1 MQVQILLSRIPL
13 VAGTMPTACLIAS
26 RSSVGWAVGFIHAKG
41 IEMLV
46 LTRKVEESIVV
57 GDDVRI
63 TVLSIKGD
71 RVRIGVEAP
80 RTTPV
85 HRLEVYTRNQ
95 EASS

>member
-1 MQVQILLSRIPL
+1 LLQSCRFFYSHERNRD
-13 VAGTMPTACLIAS
+13 AS
-26 RSSVGWAVGFIHAKG
+26 F
-41 IEMLV
+41 
-46 LTRKVEESIVV
+46 TRKVEESIVV

-80 RTTPV
+80 RTTSV

-95 EASS
+95 EARS

>member
-1 MQVQILLSRIPL
+1 
-13 VAGTMPTACLIAS
+13 
-26 RSSVGWAVGFIHAKG
+26 
-41 IEMLV
+41 MLV

-80 RTTPV
+80 RTTSV

-95 EASS
+95 EARS